1 MPKISAL
8 IHTSNNERTLG
19 RTLESLRCVDEIVI
33 VDHHSTDKTLRIA
46 KQYGARVIHAVAG
59 VDRGAYAV
67 DCKYDWILCVLPN
80 ETPSEALEA
89 SIFDWKEHSPGPG
102 HEGGAGLAVR
112 LREQKG
118 ETWSPHDP
126 EMRHADRTKINWPDP
141 FPAAADDDP
150 QLLSGDLLR
159 FAD

>member
-8 IHTSNNERTLG
+8 IHTHNNEPTLG

-33 VDHHSTDKTLRIA
+33 VDHQSTDKTVRIA

-59 VDRGAYAV
+59 VDRGAYVV
-67 DCKYDWILCVLPN
+67 DCKFDWIFCVRPN

-89 SIFDWKEHSPGPG
+89 SIFDWKAHS
-102 HEGGAGLAVR
+102 EANGAGLTMR

-118 ETWSPHDP
+118 EAWSQLPP
-126 EMRHADRTKINWPDP
+126 EMRLADRTKINWPDL
-141 FPAAADDDP
+141 FPAAVDEP

>member
-19 RTLESLRCVDEIVI
+19 RTLESLRCVDEIVL
-33 VDHHSTDKTLRIA
+33 VDQHSSDKTLRIA

-67 DCKYDWILCVLPN
+67 DCKYDWIFCVLPN

-89 SIFDWKEHSPGPG
+89 SIFDWKQHSD
-102 HEGGAGLAVR
+102 ENGAGLTMR

-118 ETWSPHDP
+118 ERWTQHEP
-126 EMRHADRTKINWPDP
+126 EMRLADRNKINWPDL
-141 FPAAADDDP
+141 FPAATGDP
-150 QLLSGDLLR
+150 PLLPGELLR

>member
-1 MPKISAL
+1 MPKLSAL
-8 IHTSNNERTLG
+8 IHTQNNERTLG

-33 VDHHSTDKTLRIA
+33 VDHHSTDKTPRIA
-46 KQYGARVIHAVAG
+46 KQYGAHVIQAVAG

-67 DCKYDWILCVLPN
+67 DCKFDWIFCLLPN

-89 SIFDWKEHSPGPG
+89 SIFEWKAHDQANGPG
-102 HEGGAGLAVR
+102 LAIR

-118 ETWSPHDP
+118 ETWTTREP
-126 EMRHADRTKINWPDP
+126 EMRLADRNKINWPDL
-141 FPAAADDDP
+141 FPSAVGDP
-150 QLLSGDLLR
+150 QLLPGDLLR

>member
-1 MPKISAL
+1 MPKLSAL
-8 IHTSNNERTLG
+8 IHTTNNERTLG

-46 KQYGARVIHAVAG
+46 KQYGARVIQAVAG
-59 VDRGAYAV
+59 VDRGAYVV

-80 ETPSEALEA
+80 ETLSEALEA
-89 SIFDWKEHSPGPG
+89 SIFDWKQHTGAN
-102 HEGGAGLAVR
+102 GAGLAVR

-118 ETWSPHDP
+118 ETWSDLDP
-126 EMRHADRTKINWPDP
+126 EMRLADRNKINWPDL
-141 FPAAADDDP
+141 FPAATVEP
-150 QLLSGDLLR
+150 ELLPGDLLR